1 MMPKRRPRRPRDA
14 NQLAKRVVD
23 IATGA
28 EPDVPEPKGKQ
39 ISGHARAA
47 SLTPERRREIGRA
60 AAAVRWGHS
69 D

>member
-1 MMPKRRPRRPRDA
+1 MMPKRRPKRPRDA

-23 IATGA
+23 VATGA

-47 SLTPERRREIGRA
+47 SLTPDRRREIGRSA
-60 AAAVRWGHS
+60 AAARWGRPE
-69 D
+69 

>member
-1 MMPKRRPRRPRDA
+1 MMPKRRPKRPRDA

-23 IATGA
+23 VATGA

-47 SLTPERRREIGRA
+47 SLTPDRRREIGRTA
-60 AAAVRWGHS
+60 AAARWGPTE
-69 D
+69 